1 MKYLF
6 CSILTLIFIS
16 NSVFSQETEMEN
28 SKHLLGA
35 EFRSGS
41 QGDAGLV
48 YRRLFPKV
56 NIKVG
61 AYFGIG
67 EQQLVSSNN
76 YLFTT
81 NDPKKPFLLV
91 NQNFAQE
98 SNNQLLEIGLEYKFM
113 RKKYLTYVLGADLV
127 MENRVLKRFGSVI
140 QSDSTMVSRN
150 GNNYY
155 DFSSESGGA
164 LVPENIYTNS
174 LESKY
179 NYFGIGANLRYK
191 LMYEIS
197 SYFIVSAEVGVSYR
211 YGILYN
217 SKYNYSSEEYREH
230 LPEIAEKNSSNFNML
245 TSLGVHYIF

>member
-67 EQQLVSSNN
+67 EQQLLSSNN

-113 RKKYLTYVLGADLV
+113 RKKYLTYVFGADLV
-127 MENRVLKRFGSVI
+127 MENRVLKRFGSLI

-155 DFSSESGGA
+155 ELEQFTSGD
-164 LVPENIYTNS
+164 NT